1 MPHEE
6 PPDAAFRHPSSLREI
21 WYLWYL
27 LCLFIFT
34 FFFLADVCWRLTALD
49 LCVCVTVFFYDFL
62 FLSFLIEST
71 FCLFISLFFICF
83 VIFQYHILFWRF
95 IVYLVFLTFMFSV
108 FLSVFHIQNVFGCLH
123 LTTFLAKTQLNV
135 LLFSCVDVS
144 ILLRLISLTVIFHI
158 STILLRLFKKLLLL
172 YKVKTDWRQISH
184 NAAHLSL
191 FVGALL
197 LGKPMLRSGAPL
209 ILPFHKLGSRSSDS
223 LERHGSQKE
232 AGMHFIECL
241 NI

>member
-1 MPHEE
+1 M
-6 PPDAAFRHPSSLREI
+6 F
-21 WYLWYL
+21 
-27 LCLFIFT
+27 
-34 FFFLADVCWRLTALD
+34 
-49 LCVCVTVFFYDFL
+49 
-62 FLSFLIEST
+62 
-71 FCLFISLFFICF
+71 FISLFFICF

-95 IVYLVFLTFMFSV
+95 IVYLVFLTFMFAV
-108 FLSVFHIQNVFGCLH
+108 FLSVFHIQKVFGCLH

-197 LGKPMLRSGAPL
+197 LGKPMLRSEAPL